1 MTLVGVVAADMSLN
15 VPDYRSAE
23 RTFQLITQVAGR
35 AGRAQAPG
43 RVLVQTYAPEN
54 YALQLAQKQDFR
66 AFYWKESALR
76 REKRY
81 PPFTVILRVVF
92 SGESEEKTRNAAQ
105 AAQEE
110 MDAFLAQKGHMADV
124 VQSRAVEAPVRRIRG
139 QYRWQL
145 FVKVYF
151 KADISA
157 IAGKMEELAERA
169 PEQVRAE
176 LEINPTNL
184 S

>member
-1 MTLVGVVAADMSLN
+1 MARQGFLRVDFLERALKIFLRTPCQSPAGKSEDFHGALSLIHI
-15 VPDYRSAE
+15 S
-23 RTFQLITQVAGR
+23 
-35 AGRAQAPG
+35 
-43 RVLVQTYAPEN
+43 YAPEN

-110 MDAFLAQKGHMADV
+110 MDAFLTQKGHMADV